1 MAKNFILEDNI
12 LVEVPKMDPKNKYVD
27 EVEEELLDDEQYLEA
42 LSESFIEESNSYEKD
57 DTDTLLQELGY

>member
-12 LVEVPKMDPKNKYVD
+12 LVEVTKMDPKNKYVD

-57 DTDTLLQELGY
+57 DTDTLLQ